1 MCELCSNDITNGCS
15 QRAFSKSITN
25 GCSQRAFSKSI
36 TNGCSQRVLPMV
48 VLKES
53 CLKPLFEKAYQKPHK
68 NSQKWSYFQNLKNR
82 VKIRVLNTIHSKT
95 VTFYTEK
102 KGRFFCLF
110 FSV

>member
-1 MCELCSNDITNGCS
+1 MVVLKEHS
-15 QRAFSKSITN
+15 QRALPMVVLKEH
-25 GCSQRAFSKSI
+25 
-36 TNGCSQRVLPMV
+36 SQRVLPMV